1 MRVTANTYSRN
12 NYNLYKMLG
21 SRGAF
26 NNSSG
31 MSAMLNSLGGKSGDS
46 GVMDLSADFSSIRN
60 TRSTMR
66 QYYNSIYGTKA
77 SKRAEAAEHASRAN
91 RLNRAKEAD
100 LSERAKSLNK
110 IQNAAHT
117 GSSIGEKLKVAK
129 AADEFTKAADAL
141 TTTDAKKSVFEPGK
155 DGKYD
160 MDAIYSGVQKF
171 VKEYNTLKDTVVSDG
186 DSKAV
191 QRELDVVSTSK
202 ALSRPLANIGI
213 TVNADNSLSV
223 NADKLKQADVA
234 DIKAVFNGK
243 GSYADN
249 VKQNAS
255 QIKNNVLTN
264 AGAAFSGHNG
274 SRKAIINM
282 LV

>member
-171 VKEYNTLKDTVVSDG
+171 VKEYNTLKDTV
-186 DSKAV
+186 
-191 QRELDVVSTSK
+191 

-243 GSYADN
+243 GSYVDN